1 MGMETKEE
9 KENPP
14 NEKPDEEEEGE
25 EPEEVEEEVEEES
38 VAEEK
43 PKKRLKKKEPAP
55 SYEDMAKLAGQ
66 AAAEA
71 LKQSDAN
78 SRTEQ
83 APAVD
88 SVELDEEDQG
98 TYEIFSQMEK
108 SDPDKYKGISK
119 KFADFVESS
128 KEYQTALV
136 DGSSQNRS
144 AAVAASPK
152 PSLSIST

>member
-1 MGMETKEE
+1 MELRKMMGLETKEE
-9 KENPP
+9 KEN
-14 NEKPDEEEEGE
+14 ESKAEEEPVE
-25 EPEEVEEEVEEES
+25 EAEEEEVEEEIEEET

-78 SRTEQ
+78 SRSEQ

-108 SDPDKYKGISK
+108 SDPAKY
-119 KFADFVESS
+119 
-128 KEYQTALV
+128 
-136 DGSSQNRS
+136 
-144 AAVAASPK
+144 
-152 PSLSIST
+152 